1 MLKVNKSRRIVANF
15 FVGQGNDETLVKSTV
30 IEIDNQAVSNIS
42 EQLVDSELYAA
53 NRKEMRKDEQK
64 LRDLRYSIEDEILAE
79 LVADEQTTATEG
91 K

>member
-64 LRDLRYSIEDEILAE
+64 LRDLRYSIEDEILSE
-79 LVADEQTTATEG
+79 LAADEQTTATEG

>member
-1 MLKVNKSRRIVANF
+1 MLKINKSRRIVANF

-42 EQLVDSELYAA
+42 EQLIDSELYAA

-79 LVADEQTTATEG
+79 LAADEQTTATEG

>member
-42 EQLVDSELYAA
+42 EQLIDSELYAA
-53 NRKEMRKDEQK
+53 NRKEMRNDEQK
-64 LRDLRYSIEDEILAE
+64 LRDLRYSIEDEILSE
-79 LVADEQTTATEG
+79 LVADKQTTATEG

>member
-64 LRDLRYSIEDEILAE
+64 LRDLRYSIEDEILSE
-79 LVADEQTTATEG
+79 LEADEQTAVAEG